1 MPLCTRTIRSLS
13 ESLMQPWFA
22 SKAFDPLRA
31 DIEGLV
37 DALSAY
43 KVYLISKYF
52 QVKEH
57 HQTIVEPCA
66 DEENA
71 SLITIPGWV
80 GQHPLLTVS

>member
-1 MPLCTRTIRSLS
+1 
-13 ESLMQPWFA
+13 MQPWFA

-43 KVYLISKYF
+43 KVYLISKCS

-57 HQTIVEPCA
+57 HQSIVEPCA
-66 DEENA
+66 DE
-71 SLITIPGWV
+71 
-80 GQHPLLTVS
+80 